1 MVLGGVQ
8 VDITNLDI
16 TFRTKFLCVGF
27 KKTQPIPSEMSSES
41 YRTSDMMSKNDVL
54 MYILMYFC
62 QRSGGGS
69 TLLLSFTAI
78 TDHPSAG
85 EVPPGYGPQSNAV
98 PVRIPIIFWSLASQS
113 AGGGRFPVWPALP
126 PLFLSGQLALHSS
139 RHISETVALYYTLS
153 KYGGR

>member
-1 MVLGGVQ
+1 VQHKPKKHHDNDLEQTEIIQTKKETLTLMVLGGVQ

-27 KKTQPIPSEMSSES
+27 IKTQPIPSEMSSES

-98 PVRIPIIFWSLASQS
+98 PVRIPIISGPWPHRAQGV
-113 AGGGRFPVWPALP
+113 AGSRLG
-126 PLFLSGQLALHSS
+126 PLSPRTF
-139 RHISETVALYYTLS
+139 
-153 KYGGR
+153 